1 MFAED
6 EGQLWIAPQNKC
18 DKDIDLLLRHPIGV
32 PIGDGF
38 ALAPEGFLANQDRP
52 NSYGTFPRV
61 LGRYVRERHVLSLEE
76 AVHKMTVMP
85 AQRLGL
91 WDRGILRPGMAA
103 DLVIFDPKT
112 VVERADYTRPQ
123 EYPIGI
129 EWVIV
134 NGKVIVTPEGH
145 TGSQSGEIL

>member
-1 MFAED
+1 
-6 EGQLWIAPQNKC
+6 
-18 DKDIDLLLRHPIGV
+18 
-32 PIGDGF
+32 
-38 ALAPEGFLANQDRP
+38 
-52 NSYGTFPRV
+52 
-61 LGRYVRERHVLSLEE
+61 VLSLEE